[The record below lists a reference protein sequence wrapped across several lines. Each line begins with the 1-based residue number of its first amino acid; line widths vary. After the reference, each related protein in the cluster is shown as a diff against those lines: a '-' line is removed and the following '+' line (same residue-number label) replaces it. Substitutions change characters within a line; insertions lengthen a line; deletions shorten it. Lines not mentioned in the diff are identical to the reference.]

1 MARNCQETVHKRPV
15 CTEGGIRAR
24 LPLPHGHVPPGRCSD
39 RVREGGGWGEAHR
52 CCGLCDTASGR
63 RCRPRQ
69 CCRGARCRLSGRI
82 AFRRP
87 RDTRALAS
95 WQLRSAWRRP
105 TRRAQ
110 PARRARRDGPP
121 FFWAAVQ
128 VAAVWREVLRASV
141 RRGFCVGRSRGAS
154 LPIGRTLHP
163 AQDQPTKGPS
173 AHQTAMFQTWSM
185 VNRCVLAKTAHRGP
199 GIAWSRGSTGR
210 RRVRRVA
217 ARWRGR
223 ADWAGAAAVLAAS
236 CSSSRR
242 GSRPVSAR
250 ALAPACTVCACVC
263 SCSARAGGCIGRGC
277 SIERARNVPTR
288 ARAGCPAAAGGGL
301 PD

>member
-1 MARNCQETVHKRPV
+1 MVMAAATVPSFHRGAQSWVQVARNCQETVHKRPV

-141 RRGFCVGRSRGAS
+141 RRGFCVGRSRGDTNSSGPALSIS
-154 LPIGRTLHP
+154 LKFMTLRRM
-163 AQDQPTKGPS
+163 AVSLWPS
-173 AHQTAMFQTWSM
+173 FIY
-185 VNRCVLAKTAHRGP
+185 
-199 GIAWSRGSTGR
+199 GI
-210 RRVRRVA
+210 
-217 ARWRGR
+217 
-223 ADWAGAAAVLAAS
+223 
-236 CSSSRR
+236 
-242 GSRPVSAR
+242 
-250 ALAPACTVCACVC
+250 
-263 SCSARAGGCIGRGC
+263 
-277 SIERARNVPTR
+277 
-288 ARAGCPAAAGGGL
+288 
-301 PD
+301 